1 MSFKFPS
8 FNLQSLQEL
17 LPTVEDLKT
26 NAAKTAGNLQKSFQQ
41 TGDLFTQQVH
51 NLAQQNNGSR
61 EVEVSELPE
70 EYLKLEKNCDLLL
83 RVYTDFIK
91 FNHETF
97 DKVSYDYPP
106 ANNAISKLKNAN
118 VSGFVNN
125 KFSQLKNVSSPQEL
139 EKILLGKSSA
149 EDAEAEAESGEEQAR
164 IKTLSARLP
173 STLYG
178 NLATFTQH
186 HSDELK
192 ESNSPLSF
200 GLLQFSS
207 AYLEIASSRL
217 EMDDTIVNTFSAE
230 LVRILNNQ
238 LFTVNEMRK
247 RVYAAR
253 LEFDAIRAQIG
264 DEEEDENEE
273 LIAKEDELV
282 SATEVAVV
290 EMKKLLKPSV
300 SLDLLKVFVT
310 AQKEWFELS
319 AKKLKELLASLERIE
334 DEDHE

>member
-41 TGDLFTQQVH
+41 TGDLLSQQVQH
-51 NLAQQNNGSR
+51 LAQQANTGAR
-61 EVEVSELPE
+61 DVEVSELPE

-83 RVYTDFIK
+83 KVYTDLIK

-118 VSGFVNN
+118 VSGFVNT

-139 EKILLGKSSA
+139 EKILLGKAS
-149 EDAEAEAESGEEQAR
+149 EEEVEAGEEQAR
-164 IKTLSARLP
+164 IKTLSAQLP

-178 NLATFTQH
+178 QLASLTQH

-200 GLLQFSS
+200 ALLQFSS
-207 AYLEIASSRL
+207 VYLEIASSRL
-217 EMDDTIVNTFSAE
+217 EMDNTIINTFSAE
-230 LVRILNNQ
+230 LLRILNNQ
-238 LFTVNEMRK
+238 YFTVNEMRK

-264 DEEEDENEE
+264 DEEEEENEE

-282 SATEVAVV
+282 SATEIAVV

-300 SLDLLKVFVT
+300 SIDLLKVFVT

-319 AKKLKELLASLERIE
+319 AKKLKDLLASLEKID